1 MQRNYERAPRPPR
14 PRRLAV
20 ALLAALAVTPLAY
33 AQQGQDDAA
42 ATRARL
48 AQLEQMMQA
57 MQTEIAALKAEQ
69 TAQAQTQTA
78 ATATSAAQ
86 GASAAAKPL
95 IQSAPIVPKGSP
107 NTTFSYGGFIRAEAL
122 YTRTSDGEIP
132 ENSLG
137 RRQYVPASIPIG
149 GSGEGTDFNTTAQ
162 HTRFWFT
169 VDNTNENGDKVKGH
183 IEMDFGTDINGNQLS
198 TNSYTPRLRQ
208 AYVGWNNWLAGQT
221 WSNFQ
226 DVSVLPEAGPLLGP
240 TEGTVFVRQVQ
251 LRYSKGPWVFTA
263 ENPETLLSPYRGVGA
278 RINSDDNNFPDLTAR
293 YTAKGKNA
301 HFSVAGILRQL
312 RYQTS
317 DHSTDE
323 IGYGLSASGKVKL
336 GERDEI
342 GGMLTA
348 GRGIGRYLG
357 YSLNPDGVLDAQG
370 DIESLDILAGF
381 FGWKHNFTP
390 KLRSNL
396 YVSVA
401 SYDNDT
407 DLTGLTINRS
417 SRSAHANLVYSPFPN
432 LDIGSELL
440 WGMRRIETGE
450 SGELYRLHSF
460 VKYSF

>member
-1 MQRNYERAPRPPR
+1 MQRHYPQAPRHPR
-14 PRRLAV
+14 PQRLAA
-20 ALLAALAVTPLAY
+20 ALFAALAITPLAY
-33 AQQGQDDAA
+33 AQQGQDDDAA
-42 ATRARL
+42 MRARL

-57 MQTEIAALKAEQ
+57 MQSELDALKAEKSAQ
-69 TAQAQTQTA
+69 APATAQAIAQGS
-78 ATATSAAQ
+78 SAAPT
-86 GASAAAKPL
+86 KPT
-95 IQSAPIVPKGSP
+95 IQSAPIVPKGNP
-107 NTTFSYGGFIRAEAL
+107 ATTFSYGGFIRAEAI
-122 YTRTSDGEIP
+122 YTRTSDGEIA

-149 GSGEGTDFNTTAQ
+149 GDGEGTDFNTTAQ
-162 HTRFWFT
+162 HSRFWFT

-183 IEMDFGTDINGNQLS
+183 IEMDFGTDVNGNQLS
-198 TNSYTPRLRQ
+198 TNSYTPRLRH
-208 AYVGWNNWLAGQT
+208 AYVSWNNWLAGQT

-278 RINSDDNNFPDLTAR
+278 RISSDDNNFPDLTAR
-293 YTAKGKNA
+293 YTLKGKNA

-312 RYQTS
+312 RYQTA
-317 DHSTDE
+317 DHATDE

-348 GRGIGRYLG
+348 GSGIGRYLG

-370 DIESLDILAGF
+370 DIESLDVLAGF
-381 FGWKHNFTP
+381 FGWKHRFTP

-407 DLTGLTINRS
+407 DVTGLAINRS
-417 SRSAHANLVYSPFPN
+417 SRSAHANLVYSPLPN